1 MPHPPTGCMTDTG
14 AIDRAIRVISA
25 PPTSASKPRRQRWL
39 DVYSSST
46 FGSID
51 IWGRSVVACF
61 CSTLPMLLLAEPMTA
76 SAIAVDRPLRP
87 LLLAPV
93 IAGVDAADVEQITG
107 RASRF
112 CDVTLS
118 GHTHHF
124 SKCAR
129 NGVFLSPHSW

>member
-1 MPHPPTGCMTDTG
+1 MAIPHPPTGCMTDTG

-25 PPTSASKPRRQRWL
+25 PPTSASKPMRQRWL

-61 CSTLPMLLLAEPMTA
+61 CSTLPMLLLAEPMIA

-93 IAGVDAADVEQITG
+93 IAGVDAADDEQIR
-107 RASRF
+107 RASR
-112 CDVTLS
+112 L
-118 GHTHHF
+118 
-124 SKCAR
+124 
-129 NGVFLSPHSW
+129 